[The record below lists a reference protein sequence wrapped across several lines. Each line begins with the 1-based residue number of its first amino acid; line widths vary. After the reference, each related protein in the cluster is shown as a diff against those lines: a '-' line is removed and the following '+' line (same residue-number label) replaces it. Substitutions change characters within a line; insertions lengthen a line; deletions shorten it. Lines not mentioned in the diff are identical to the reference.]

1 MDYRRVIPCLD
12 LKDGRVIKGVKF
24 EGFRDA
30 GDPVE
35 LAQHYDRE
43 GADELVVYDVTASAE
58 DRSVTLDVV
67 RQVVETISIPLMV
80 GGGISDLKTMEALF
94 EAGVSKLSINSA
106 AVKNPELLREASRE
120 FGRERIVLAI
130 DVQRHRREDG
140 SLWWKV
146 VIRGGRTAT
155 GMDAVQWARR
165 GVELGVGELVLNS
178 IDADG
183 TKDGYDNDLNR
194 TVAESVDVPVIAS
207 GGVGNLQHLVD
218 GVLVGKADAVLAASI
233 FHFGEYSIAE
243 AKAYMKSHG
252 IPVRM

>member
-140 SLWWKV
+140 SLWWEV

-243 AKAYMKSHG
+243 VKAYMKSHG